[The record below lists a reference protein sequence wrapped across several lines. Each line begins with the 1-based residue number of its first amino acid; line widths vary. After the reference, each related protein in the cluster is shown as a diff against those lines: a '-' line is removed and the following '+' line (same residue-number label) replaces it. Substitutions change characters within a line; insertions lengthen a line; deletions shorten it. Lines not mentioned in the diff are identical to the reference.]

1 MATASESTAGSPGGA
16 SPQVAPPGWTI
27 RGKRFVIPFVTVLC
41 LLLAWTLGIAI
52 QFQTIMTRLDRTR
65 AEWPAAS
72 DELATR
78 FADFDAQLKSGSPEI
93 ADAERNAWNTAYAAF
108 RETSQYDR
116 QFKHAVELEKIRSKA
131 NGQTSSLSAIPSFAR
146 FLASEQRRLEA
157 EHSTIGRWTITT
169 LRLKL
174 PRTYTE
180 SM

>member
-1 MATASESTAGSPGGA
+1 MASASESTAGSPRGV

-65 AEWPAAS
+65 ADWPAAS
-72 DELATR
+72 EELATR

-93 ADAERNAWNTAYAAF
+93 GDADRSAWNTAYAAF
-108 RETSQYDR
+108 QETSQYDR
-116 QFKHAVELEKIRSKA
+116 QFTHAAELEKIRSKA
-131 NGQTSSLSAIPSFAR
+131 DGNSIALPAIPSFAK
-146 FLASEQRRLEA
+146 FLASEQQRLEA
-157 EHSTIGRWTITT
+157 ERSMIGRWTITA